1 MAVRRL
7 LIPKHLF
14 RIHDCIRIGR
24 TDYLLAETD
33 DRKPYIVWQACRMLG
48 ITFHVH
54 RYRHD
59 TYADAIRDLSDR
71 IKIPKP
77 KIFMDEMDCI
87 PVSYRQNYAGQLI
100 TIAPM
105 ILKEAHR
112 RAENQL
118 QIARDGAGCEP
129 DAWNRPVHC
138 ESLRYG
144 HQSTWDRQDILGIV
158 RTDRL
163 PRWAR
168 RILRDKHNTRT
179 GTR

>member
-7 LIPKHLF
+7 LIQKHLF

-33 DRKPYIVWQACRMLG
+33 DWKPYIVWQALRVFGLTIHMQKCR
-48 ITFHVH
+48 H
-54 RYRHD
+54 Y
-59 TYADAIRDLSDR
+59 TYGDAIRDLGCRVD
-71 IKIPKP
+71 IPKP
-77 KIFMDEMDCI
+77 KVYMDEQDCL
-87 PVSYRQNYAGQLI
+87 PGSYRQDYTGQLV

-105 ILKEAHR
+105 ILKDAR
-112 RAENQL
+112 RCTENQL
-118 QIARDGAGCEP
+118 QIARSGEGCKP
-129 DAWNRPVHC
+129 DEWRKPLHC

-144 HQSTWDRQDILGIV
+144 YKSTWDRQDILGIV

-168 RILRDKHNTRT
+168 RALRQKK
-179 GTR
+179 